1 MTPLSSTLSIA
12 ELRDLMR
19 SGDLTASTLL
29 EQHLDRISRHPELNA
44 VVVLDPASASAAAE
58 SDQRWRDGTAR
69 ALEGIPFTVKDSY
82 MVQGLTVASGSP
94 AFTGLV
100 AQWDAFTVSQLKQA
114 GAVLV
119 GKTNM
124 PPMADGGMQ
133 RGAYGRAESP
143 FNPAYLAAAY
153 ASGSSNGS
161 AVAVAASLCQFGMGE
176 ETVSSGR
183 SPASNNGIVAYTPSR
198 GVLSLRGN
206 WPLFP
211 TRDVVVPHTKT
222 VADLLELLN
231 VLVADD
237 PITRGDFWREQ
248 RAVEIPQAS
257 AVRPADYR
265 NLATATAI
273 SQALQGT
280 RLAVPRRFLGTDPEV
295 PLEVHPDVLTLW
307 QRTRATLEA
316 AGATVTEVDVPLIS
330 TYEGDSDAH
339 DRLAEFAGLPD
350 GWMAHEFTTLVAA
363 AWDGFLRANGDPTL
377 NRLAQVQPT
386 AIFPLP
392 EGALPD
398 RYPEV
403 ADNLNRYDDIFDT
416 VRSLPAASD
425 PNGPE
430 LDSTQT
436 PGFDEALR
444 RLESLRKELLEDW
457 LAAEGFDALVFPAN
471 ADVGPANADHEPAA
485 ADLAWRNGTH
495 YSNGNLVIRH
505 LGVPTVTTSMGTMEH
520 TGMPVGVTFAG
531 AAYDDARL
539 LSLAAGFEAARGE
552 RPLPAI
558 G

>member
-1 MTPLSSTLSIA
+1 MMPLSSTLSIA

-248 RAVEIPQAS
+248 RAVALPQPS
-257 AVRPADYR
+257 AVRPVDYR
-265 NLATATAI
+265 DLASTAETG
-273 SQALQGT
+273 QALQGT

-339 DRLAEFAGLPD
+339 DRLAEFAGLPGD
-350 GWMAHEFTTLVAA
+350 WMAHEFTTLVAA

-403 ADNLNRYDDIFDT
+403 ADNLNRYDVIFDI